1 MPDASQL
8 RRVASDTVSKARR
21 LQKSPRITHISW
33 GKMHVEGTPMIIKDP
48 KAQVIEMLDGCL
60 QGKECSITVLR
71 NLVSRSDLDKDVA
84 MAAHELQHFVDDQDI
99 RQQDEQHEEYW
110 RERLRQIREKV
121 SGPI

>member
-1 MPDASQL
+1 
-8 RRVASDTVSKARR
+8 
-21 LQKSPRITHISW
+21 
-33 GKMHVEGTPMIIKDP
+33 MHVEGTPMIIKDP